1 GLART
6 ISHDEAKGFGAASE
20 FPTLKNLAKG
30 EISGVPMPFIILLF
44 IAVITWFLL
53 HRSVYGR
60 YLLAVGKNEEA
71 ARFSGI
77 NTRRV
82 ITSSYVLAGLLT
94 GISAIMF
101 ALSTNQVTPS
111 THGMIYE
118 VYGIAACVLG
128 GCSLRGGEG
137 SIIGII
143 VGITLL
149 QVLENLV
156 NLLGISSSSDW
167 TVMGGV
173 VLIGVIADQLL
184 QRRAKK
190 QLQQQPV

>member
-1 GLART
+1 LART